1 MIADTLASQYKVK
14 RRARSFSAW
23 ARVVVSHRRFPVN
36 DGLLATLLA
45 GVAGAINAGGFFVV
59 GQYTSHMTGYLS
71 QAADHIV
78 IGNLKV
84 AFASFM
90 AIGAFV
96 CGAALSA
103 ILINAAKVLHVKV
116 QYALPLTVQ
125 GLVLFMLSWVGNAV
139 AVGHN
144 FLLLMVLCILMGM
157 QNATITKVSRAR
169 IRTTHVTGMVTD
181 IGIEM
186 GRSIFGFTT
195 RRPTVHADGRKLSML
210 LRLVSVFLLGG
221 VLGAVG
227 FAHVG
232 FLTALP
238 LSFVLLLISVPTLH
252 RSTKQSMV

>member
-1 MIADTLASQYKVK
+1 MIAP

-23 ARVVVSHRRFPVN
+23 ARVVVSHRRVPVN
-36 DGLLATLLA
+36 DGLLATILA
-45 GVAGAINAGGFFVV
+45 SVAGAINAGGFFVV

-78 IGNLKV
+78 VGNLKV
-84 AFASFM
+84 AFTCFL

-103 ILINAAKVLHVKV
+103 FLINAAKVLHVNA
-116 QYALPLTVQ
+116 QYALPISVQ
-125 GLVLFMLSWVGNAV
+125 GLVLLILSLVGNVV

-186 GRSIFGFTT
+186 GRSVFGLATG
-195 RRPTVHADGRKLSML
+195 RRAVHADGRKLLML

-227 FAHVG
+227 FANVG
-232 FLTALP
+232 FMTALP
-238 LSFVLLLISVPTLH
+238 LSLVLLLISVPTLH
-252 RSTKQSMV
+252 HTKKRSPA